1 MSSDPT
7 DQTSGGGNAEFS
19 PQAGMSPGEAVAGP
33 PPLVV
38 LVVDGDERDRAL
50 YRNLIEA
57 GGRNV
62 AVVRADSVIAAAS
75 AVTDIDQLALFI
87 VSIDPAAP
95 EQAFAFR
102 DALVERF
109 GGSLHGAFCSAEDIT
124 AHLER
129 VHDEMVF
136 YKPVDDD
143 VMREWLHEVLGPPP
157 NRATMSGAQPA
168 TEISASD
175 PDPLAGVEAEIEAE
189 EMPDPEEQA
198 AAGLVDVG
206 DGQDLDAVEEEVD
219 DPDILAEG
227 TELGDYR
234 IVRELRH
241 DDVAAIYVAEQRSIS
256 RNVALKALHY
266 RHRADGEKVGAFVDE
281 ARSRALVNHA
291 DVALVYEA
299 DQQNSITYY
308 AIELMTGAS
317 LEQLARDG
325 QAVDEDTLYD
335 VLGSVADVLA
345 YLREANLAVH
355 PIRASTIHL
364 PNAESCRIANPV
376 SGSGGYALDEGE
388 QMRFIGA
395 ALLPFL
401 GRASYLMPLMQRM
414 GVAGRDDAILSID
427 QLIDALDELEAT
439 AAVEP
444 QTPQQV
450 ERQADRQSMVIGGVI
465 GGAIVVGGLL
475 FMLFSR
481 SGGGNTSADQ
491 AYMVPV
497 PAGPFVYQADETIE
511 LPQFWIDEHEITI
524 GQYAEFLAAVE
535 ADPELL
541 KKVQHEDQPDTKTSH
556 HPPDWDRYHPAAAKN
571 GNFGGAAISLDC
583 PVIQADW
590 WDAYAYATWSGGRLP
605 TEQEWEKAARSRS
618 GNLYPWGDELDSKR
632 FNSGIDQKDEGDVQA
647 GGIDGY
653 QYWNPVTALK
663 SDESTYGVL
672 GMAGNVSEWTG
683 SWETDPDFPDRRV
696 PIIRGASFSSR
707 DNFDLKRR
715 VPADSPEAASLAT
728 GFRTVRD
735 TSPTA
740 LDDGKLA
747 PEQ

>member
-1 MSSDPT
+1 MSSEPT
-7 DQTSGGGNAEFS
+7 DQTSREVNAELS
-19 PQAGMSPGEAVAGP
+19 QQAGMASGGTGAEQ

-50 YRNLIEA
+50 YRDLIEA

-62 AVVRADSVIAAAS
+62 AVVRADSVIAAAEV
-75 AVTDIDQLALFI
+75 AADLEQLAVFI
-87 VSIDPAAP
+87 VSIDPVAP

-109 GGSLHGAFCSAEDIT
+109 GGTLHGAFCSAEDIT
-124 AHLER
+124 GHLER

-143 VMREWLHEVLGPPP
+143 VMREWLDEVLGPPP
-157 NRATMSGAQPA
+157 YPVTTRAAEPA
-168 TEISASD
+168 ASD
-175 PDPLAGVEAEIEAE
+175 PLDGVEAEIEAE

-241 DDVAAIYVAEQRSIS
+241 DENAAIYVAEQRSIS

-355 PIRASTIHL
+355 PIRAGMIHL

-465 GGAIVVGGLL
+465 GGAIVVVGLL

-481 SGGGNTSADQ
+481 NGDGKTTADQ

-535 ADPELL
+535 AEPELL

-556 HPPDWDRYHPAAAKN
+556 RPPDWDRYHPAAAKR

-583 PVIQADW
+583 PVIQVDW

-632 FNSGIDQKDEGDVQA
+632 FNSGIDQKEEGDVQA
-647 GGIDGY
+647 GSIDGY

-696 PIIRGASFSSR
+696 PIIRGASFSSQ

-740 LDDGKLA
+740 LEAVKSA
-747 PEQ
+747 TEQ